1 MLDHHAECMK
11 GVFFV
16 VQDGQ
21 PGIECD
27 ACRKESITGDKR
39 YQVGKVLFCG
49 PCAILAA
56 KKILTVVA
64 LRESELSGGQT
75 LLDLD
80 TPPTNS

>member
-1 MLDHHAECMK
+1 MVDRHAECMQ
-11 GVFFV
+11 GIFFV
-16 VQDGQ
+16 VKNGT

-27 ACRKESITGDKR
+27 ACATESKAGDKR
-39 YQVGKVLFCG
+39 YQVGTVLFCG

-56 KKILTVVA
+56 KKIQTVVA

-80 TPPTNS
+80 TPPPH